1 MTQLIILREHQ
12 IQLAKEKAELLDL
25 LIQSVEE
32 KCNQAKSDS
41 EGMDEVMY
49 RASDVH
55 LSLENILQTLKIIKL

>member
-1 MTQLIILREHQ
+1 MTQLIILTENQ

-49 RASDVH
+49 RASEVH
-55 LSLENILQTLKIIKL
+55 K

>member
-1 MTQLIILREHQ
+1 MTQLIILTKNQ
-12 IQLAKEKAELLDL
+12 IQLAQEKAELLDL

-49 RASDVH
+49 RASEVH
-55 LSLENILQTLKIIKL
+55 KSFQRILNTIKLLK

>member
-1 MTQLIILREHQ
+1 MTQLIILTQEQ
-12 IQLAKEKAELLDL
+12 IQLAQEKAELLDL

-55 LSLENILQTLKIIKL
+55 LSLENILHTLKFIKL

>member
-1 MTQLIILREHQ
+1 MTQLIILTQEQ

-49 RASDVH
+49 RAGDVH
-55 LSLENILQTLKIIKL
+55 LSLENILHTLKFIKL

>member
-1 MTQLIILREHQ
+1 MTQLIILTEHQ

-49 RASDVH
+49 RAGDVH
-55 LSLENILQTLKIIKL
+55 LSLENILHTLKFIKL

>member
-1 MTQLIILREHQ
+1 MTQLIILTENQ

-49 RASDVH
+49 RANDIQKSFE
-55 LSLENILQTLKIIKL
+55 SILNTLNLLK

>member
-1 MTQLIILREHQ
+1 MTQLIILTEHQ

-25 LIQSVEE
+25 LIQSVEQ
-32 KCNQAKSDS
+32 KSNQAKSDS

-55 LSLENILQTLKIIKL
+55 LSLENILQTLKFIKL

>member
-1 MTQLIILREHQ
+1 MTQLIILTEHQ

-25 LIQSVEE
+25 LIQSVEQ
-32 KCNQAKSDS
+32 KSNQAKSDS

-55 LSLENILQTLKIIKL
+55 LSLENILHTLKFIKL